1 MVEYLKNKQT
11 NLSLFKT
18 FFLHIHMY
26 LRCKENMVVRF
37 AWCLCVCPLPGICVK
52 CGKGVY
58 GASQACQAMGNL
70 YHTNCFTCCSCGE
83 DPHTLIKCIMHNY
96 LHLWFYLEI
105 CWNNK
110 WTSADVLLCFACLKH
125 VILCLCYQQRCIL
138 SFGSARI
145 IFMNIFPN
153 KIMYLILKEK
163 SVHLMRIVHL
173 TWENC
178 AFNETY
184 ASKMREL

>member
-1 MVEYLKNKQT
+1 MERVK
-11 NLSLFKT
+11 
-18 FFLHIHMY
+18 
-26 LRCKENMVVRF
+26 RVRR
-37 AWCLCVCPLPGICVK
+37 WGTCIIRT
-52 CGKGVY
+52 
-58 GASQACQAMGNL
+58 ASPAA
-70 YHTNCFTCCSCGE
+70 
-83 DPHTLIKCIMHNY
+83 PAVRIHTLIKCIMHNY
-96 LHLWFYLEI
+96 IHLWYCLEI
-105 CWNNK
+105 CCNNK
-110 WTSADVLLCFACLKH
+110 WTSADALLCFACLKH